1 MRAAQTAFGKLMMGG
16 NLTRGAREG
25 MSELQRR
32 NAELEIRV
40 ALLSQTLRQVEAA
53 SRRTASAAHDIRNAL
68 TVILAEADVLVTSL
82 HDPDQLESAKA
93 VTSAARIVA
102 SITQDMLV
110 AARRSEASPDRA
122 VEEPVAEVN
131 TGELM
136 TSSRKL
142 IQRILNPQ
150 VECIFTADSAL
161 WPVAVQREQLEA
173 ALLNLVANAR
183 DAMPTGGCARI
194 TARNL
199 PKGTPLPCGLPPGNY
214 VSFSV
219 EDTGLGMS
227 PEVLAKATEA
237 FFTTKSRNSGTGLGL
252 AIVKAFA
259 TEGGGALHIES
270 DLGRGTRVEILLP
283 RAPTHAGPL
292 DAADARYAIIEKLRK
307 RIRTPWLL
315 DVLNVWSQA
324 CSSPGLPSPTRLEAA
339 LSEHRSCSLVLAVD
353 LLVEPLE
360 LRLIRMG
367 QDLVRMLERSALQE
381 VSLNG
386 PELFGNLA
394 ATYRRALRSRCPNYQ
409 FARHSFEPGSHLEF
423 ERLVL
428 PAAIDGEVVSHLF
441 GVVLMSSNVPHGG
454 SEAHEQSHEQ

>member
-1 MRAAQTAFGKLMMGG
+1 MSLGKVMSMDG
-16 NLTRGAREG
+16 NLTRAAREG
-25 MSELQRR
+25 VSELHRR

-68 TVILAEADVLVTSL
+68 TVILAEADALTTSL
-82 HDPDQLESAKA
+82 HEPDQVESAKA

-102 SITQDMLV
+102 SITHDMLV
-110 AARRSEASPDRA
+110 AARRSESTPDRA
-122 VEEPVAEVN
+122 ADERVAEVD

-136 TSSRKL
+136 TSSQKL

-150 VECIFTADSAL
+150 VECIFAADAEL
-161 WPVAVQREQLEA
+161 WPVAVHREQLEA

-183 DAMPTGGCARI
+183 DAMPAGGRARI

-199 PKGTPLPCGLPPGNY
+199 SKGTPLPCGLPSGNY

-227 PEVLAKATEA
+227 PKVLAKATEA
-237 FFTTKSRNSGTGLGL
+237 FFTTKPRNHGTGLGL
-252 AIVKAFA
+252 AIVNAFA

-270 DLGRGTRVEILLP
+270 DLGHGTRVEILLP
-283 RAPTHAGPL
+283 RAPRYPRPL
-292 DAADARYAIIEKLRK
+292 DATDARYAIIDRLRK
-307 RIRTPWLL
+307 RIRTPWLV

-324 CSSPGLPSPTRLEAA
+324 CSSSGLPNPARLEAA
-339 LSEHRSCSLVLAVD
+339 LFEHRSCSLLLAVD
-353 LLVEPLE
+353 LQVEPVE

-367 QDLVRMLERSALQE
+367 QDLVRLLERAALNE
-381 VSLNG
+381 VALNG

-394 ATYRRALRSRCPNYQ
+394 TTYRRALRSRCPNYQ
-409 FARHSFEPGSHLEF
+409 FARHSLEPGSHLQF

-428 PAAIDGEVVSHLF
+428 PAAIDGESVSHLLAA
-441 GVVLMSSNVPHGG
+441 VLMSSNVGDGG
-454 SEAHEQSHEQ
+454 